1 VVVDSQESK
10 RWLKFGSG
18 VYVLHDICELA
29 SSRDGF
35 VFEFVSIRS
44 DKNKVAYSLAK
55 WVEKYC
61 AESFLLPP
69 DFHGSILFYISEYN
83 IGLVL

>member
-1 VVVDSQESK
+1 MVVDSQESK

-35 VFEFVSIRS
+35 VFEFVWIRS

-55 WVEKYC
+55 WVEKYWLKVSYC
-61 AESFLLPP
+61 LQTSMDLFC
-69 DFHGSILFYISEYN
+69 SI
-83 IGLVL
+83 